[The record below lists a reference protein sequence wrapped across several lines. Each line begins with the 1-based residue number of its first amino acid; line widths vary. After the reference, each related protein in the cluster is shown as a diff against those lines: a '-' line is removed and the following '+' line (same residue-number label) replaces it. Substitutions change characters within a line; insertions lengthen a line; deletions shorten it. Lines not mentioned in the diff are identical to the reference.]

1 VRIEL
6 LDHVALWL
14 ANRDAAEELLAGSLG
29 MHRIDRTEQYTLVGA
44 DARAGKLTLFDAP
57 GPRDPGM
64 LAEVGLGVA
73 SLDRALERLP
83 AAALDRDAR
92 SARFEGPEGLPLTLL
107 ERPDG
112 LDYDIARV
120 TIRLAEVEG
129 ARSALATL
137 GFSRDGD
144 VLRVGTTD
152 LLLVPGSPEDS
163 DRPLLNHLGLKVESA
178 EMHLAEARD
187 RGLEVEDVV
196 DAPNTLAVFVRGPGG
211 LRLEYVEHKPSFSLS

>member
-1 VRIEL
+1 
-6 LDHVALWL
+6 
-14 ANRDAAEELLAGSLG
+14 
-29 MHRIDRTEQYTLVGA
+29 
-44 DARAGKLTLFDAP
+44 
-57 GPRDPGM
+57 M